1 MKLLAEKNPVH
12 RHLPTT
18 HGAILD
24 WDTAIRLHL
33 IDVNTRNGWNL
44 DESQPPSWC
53 DKWVHWIMLVLI
65 LAVGAIVKLGIL

>member
-12 RHLPTT
+12 HHLPTT

-44 DESQPPSWC
+44 ADKEPPSWC
-53 DKWVHWIMLVLI
+53 DKWVPWIMAGLTLT
-65 LAVGAIVKLGIL
+65 VGAIVKLEIL